1 LAGKKTFPTFALLFF
16 SIYFENTMR
25 MNEILRAVDSVIQDY
40 NEYVGGYAV
49 LFMLIPTGLFF
60 LFRLK
65 FLNVTKL
72 FHSVRIVAGKYDK
85 AGDKGDVNHFKALT
99 TALSATVG
107 TGNIVGVSLAIYLGG
122 PGAVF
127 WMWVTGFLGMIL
139 KYTEC
144 TLSHKYRQ
152 FNSDG
157 TVSGGP
163 MYYMEY
169 GLKKQLGRFAK
180 VLAIIFAV
188 AAVLC
193 SLGSGNMAQANSM
206 ADALHTSYGVP
217 VLWTGLVTTAL
228 VLLIVIGGLKRIAE
242 VTARL
247 VPFMAVL
254 YVSAALLI
262 ILLEYDRIPSAF
274 SLIFTDA
281 FTGTAAT
288 GGFVGSTFMMTLI
301 WGVRRGLFSNESG
314 QGSAPI
320 AHAAAKT
327 QWPAR
332 EGLVASL
339 EPLID
344 TLIIC
349 TLTALMIVLT
359 GAWHLEGLDM
369 GVTMTIR
376 AMEIGLGKIGLDY
389 FGTHIVSIGLML
401 FAFSTVI
408 SWSYY
413 GTRAANYLFGEKA
426 IKPYYYLYGL
436 FVFFGSVW
444 GIDIVWHF
452 VDMVIT
458 FMTIPNL
465 IAILLLTPVV
475 VNETNKYFKA
485 MKAKDQS

>member
-1 LAGKKTFPTFALLFF
+1 
-16 SIYFENTMR
+16 
-25 MNEILRAVDSVIQDY
+25 
-40 NEYVGGYAV
+40 
-49 LFMLIPTGLFF
+49 
-60 LFRLK
+60 
-65 FLNVTKL
+65 
-72 FHSVRIVAGKYDK
+72 
-85 AGDKGDVNHFKALT
+85 
-99 TALSATVG
+99 
-107 TGNIVGVSLAIYLGG
+107 
-122 PGAVF
+122 
-127 WMWVTGFLGMIL
+127 
-139 KYTEC
+139 
-144 TLSHKYRQ
+144 
-152 FNSDG
+152 
-157 TVSGGP
+157 
-163 MYYMEY
+163 
-169 GLKKQLGRFAK
+169 
-180 VLAIIFAV
+180 
-188 AAVLC
+188 
-193 SLGSGNMAQANSM
+193 
-206 ADALHTSYGVP
+206 

-262 ILLEYDRIPSAF
+262 ILLEYDRIPAAF
-274 SLIFTDA
+274 SMIFTDA

-327 QWPAR
+327 HWPAR

-369 GVTMTIR
+369 GVSMTIR
-376 AMEIGLGKIGLDY
+376 AMEIGLGKLGLDY
-389 FGTHIVSIGLML
+389 FGTHIVSVGLML

-475 VNETNKYFKA
+475 VNETKKYFRA
-485 MKAKDQS
+485 MKKENHERRT